1 MQKIQLCEYKVFKN
15 MKLYLIQ
22 IFFINVTNVKG
33 EIRIFKKIVVVIVSI
48 NWNES

>member
-22 IFFINVTNVKG
+22 IFSINVTNVKG
-33 EIRIFKKIVVVIVSI
+33 KIRLF
-48 NWNES
+48 